1 MVTTRTR
8 SRANSA
14 ADANGQADS
23 STTAGEKRG
32 IEKDGANGSPDAKRA
47 KKSDDAP
54 VRQTTI
60 DEAFSK
66 EDDTEVEEAKQKAE
80 AKQVPADTD
89 MKDGE
94 EEEAPNDLTEPNE
107 PSKEEEA
114 AMTEKIEEVEKA
126 EQEQNKTQ
134 EPAAT
139 TTTKVKPEAGA
150 AADGETAEKTGEKDK
165 VPSTILEK
173 GIIYFFFRARVN
185 TDQAEEVDDI
195 ARSYM
200 ILRPIATDSALG
212 DGPIGDAGNTRLLA
226 LPKKVFPET
235 GRDKF
240 MVFVEKAGAS
250 FAELKEQFLSGADNQ
265 TKAGVSHAPAATP
278 AGEGVYIIT
287 TTGRDS
293 HLAYMLTLPSDLGE
307 VQKELGLKEKGS
319 FILSTKNPYKKGP
332 ANASLDQTPDFPDRY
347 VMRDQ
352 QDSFI
357 GMGNEKIANCVVFS
371 IKDDFRDLRW
381 TNTKPEHLDYPNA
394 QFLLIGESSGI
405 KNAVEPKSK
414 DVKAGKEDPEDVLQ
428 EIEDEDAKRMEHLSG
443 DDSASIF
450 ADLQARAKDYPK
462 LQTTF

>member
-14 ADANGQADS
+14 ADANGHADS
-23 STTAGEKRG
+23 SAAAGEKRG
-32 IEKDGANGSPDAKRA
+32 IEKDAANGSPDAKRA
-47 KKSDDAP
+47 KKSDDDDAT
-54 VRQTTI
+54 RQTTI
-60 DEAFSK
+60 DEAFEKKDDSESK
-66 EDDTEVEEAKQKAE
+66 KAEGKAE
-80 AKQVPADTD
+80 AKEESTDTE

-94 EEEAPNDLTEPNE
+94 DEAPTNGSTKPEEPT
-107 PSKEEEA
+107 KEEEA
-114 AMTEKIEEVEKA
+114 AMAEKVEEVEQA
-126 EQEQNKTQ
+126 EKVDEEQKKK
-134 EPAAT
+134 EAP
-139 TTTKVKPEAGA
+139 KEDKPDTS

-165 VPSTILEK
+165 IPSTILEK

-185 TDQAEEVDDI
+185 TDGAEEVDDI

-200 ILRPIATDSALG
+200 ILRPLARDSKLG

-235 GRDKF
+235 DRDKF

-265 TKAGVSHAPAATP
+265 TKSGVSHAPAATP
-278 AGEGVYIIT
+278 AGEGVYVIT
-287 TTGRDS
+287 NTGSDS

-332 ANASLDQTPDFPDRY
+332 ANASLDQTPDFP
-347 VMRDQ
+347 
-352 QDSFI
+352 
-357 GMGNEKIANCVVFS
+357 ES

-381 TNTKPEHLDYPNA
+381 TNTKPEHLDYPYA
-394 QFLLIGESSGI
+394 QFLFIGQSGI
-405 KNAVEPKSK
+405 ENAVEPKSK
-414 DVKAGKEDPEDVLQ
+414 DVKAGKENPEDVLQ
-428 EIEDEDAKRMEHLSG
+428 EIGDEDEKRMKHLSG

-450 ADLQARAKDYPK
+450 ADLQARVKDYPK

>member
-14 ADANGQADS
+14 ADANGHADS
-23 STTAGEKRG
+23 SSAAGEKRS
-32 IEKDGANGSPDAKRA
+32 IEKDATSGSPDAKRA
-47 KKSDDAP
+47 KKSDDDSA
-54 VRQTTI
+54 RQTTI
-60 DEAFSK
+60 DEAFEKKDDAEAGKTKEETGAK
-66 EDDTEVEEAKQKAE
+66 EDTADTE
-80 AKQVPADTD
+80 

-94 EEEAPNDLTEPNE
+94 EEATNDSTKPEEPT
-107 PSKEEEA
+107 KEEEA
-114 AMTEKIEEVEKA
+114 AMAEKVEEVEEA
-126 EQEQNKTQ
+126 EKENEEQKT
-134 EPAAT
+134 EEAT
-139 TTTKVKPEAGA
+139 TEDKPEAKA
-150 AADGETAEKTGEKDK
+150 TEGESAEKTGEKDK

-185 TDQAEEVDDI
+185 TDGAEEVDDI

-200 ILRPIATDSALG
+200 ILRPIGTDSKLG

-250 FAELKEQFLSGADNQ
+250 FTELKEQFLSGADNQ
-265 TKAGVSHAPAATP
+265 TKSGVSHAPAATP
-278 AGEGVYIIT
+278 AGEGVYVIT
-287 TTGRDS
+287 STGSDS

-332 ANASLDQTPDFPDRY
+332 ANASLEQTPDFPD
-347 VMRDQ
+347 
-352 QDSFI
+352 
-357 GMGNEKIANCVVFS
+357 S

-381 TNTKPEHLDYPNA
+381 TNTKPEHLDYPYA
-394 QFLLIGESSGI
+394 QFLFIGQSEFS
-405 KNAVEPKSK
+405 NAVEPKSK
-414 DVKAGKEDPEDVLQ
+414 DVKAGKENPEDVLE
-428 EIEDEDAKRMEHLSG
+428 EIADEDEKRMEHLSG

>member
-14 ADANGQADS
+14 ADANGHADS
-23 STTAGEKRG
+23 SAAAGEKRG
-32 IEKDGANGSPDAKRA
+32 IEKDAVNGSPDAKRA
-47 KKSDDAP
+47 KKSNDDAT
-54 VRQTTI
+54 RQTTI
-60 DEAFSK
+60 DEAFEKKDDSESK
-66 EDDTEVEEAKQKAE
+66 KAEDKAE
-80 AKQVPADTD
+80 AKEEPADTE

-94 EEEAPNDLTEPNE
+94 EEPTNGSTKPEEPT
-107 PSKEEEA
+107 KEEEA
-114 AMTEKIEEVEKA
+114 AMAEKD
-126 EQEQNKTQ
+126 
-134 EPAAT
+134 
-139 TTTKVKPEAGA
+139 KPDTSAV
-150 AADGETAEKTGEKDK
+150 DGETAEKTGEKDK
-165 VPSTILEK
+165 IPSTILEK

-185 TDQAEEVDDI
+185 TDGAEEVDDI

-200 ILRPIATDSALG
+200 ILRPLATDSKLG

-235 GRDKF
+235 DRDKF

-265 TKAGVSHAPAATP
+265 TKSGVSHAPAATP
-278 AGEGVYIIT
+278 AGEGVYVIT
-287 TTGRDS
+287 SSGSDS

-332 ANASLDQTPDFPDRY
+332 ANASLDQTPDFP
-347 VMRDQ
+347 
-352 QDSFI
+352 
-357 GMGNEKIANCVVFS
+357 ES

-381 TNTKPEHLDYPNA
+381 TNTKPEHLDYPYA
-394 QFLLIGESSGI
+394 QFLFIGQSSGI

-414 DVKAGKEDPEDVLQ
+414 DVKAGKENPEDVLQ
-428 EIEDEDAKRMEHLSG
+428 EIGDEDEKRMKHLSG

>member
-14 ADANGQADS
+14 ADANGHADS
-23 STTAGEKRG
+23 SNAAGEKRG
-32 IEKDGANGSPDAKRA
+32 IEKDASSGSPDAKRA
-47 KKSDDAP
+47 KTLDDDST
-54 VRQTTI
+54 RQTTI
-60 DEAFSK
+60 DEAFEKNDDAEAGKAKEETKAK
-66 EDDTEVEEAKQKAE
+66 ED
-80 AKQVPADTD
+80 PADTE

-94 EEEAPNDLTEPNE
+94 EEATNDSTKPEEPT
-107 PSKEEEA
+107 KEEEA
-114 AMTEKIEEVEKA
+114 AMAEKVEEVEEA
-126 EQEQNKTQ
+126 EKENDEHKT
-134 EPAAT
+134 EEVT
-139 TTTKVKPEAGA
+139 TEDKPEAKA
-150 AADGETAEKTGEKDK
+150 TEGESAEKTGEKDK
-165 VPSTILEK
+165 VPSNILEK

-185 TDQAEEVDDI
+185 TDGAEEVDDI

-200 ILRPIATDSALG
+200 ILRPIGTDSKLG

-250 FAELKEQFLSGADNQ
+250 FAELKEQFLAGADNQ
-265 TKAGVSHAPAATP
+265 TKSGVSHAPAATP
-278 AGEGVYIIT
+278 AGEGVYVIT
-287 TTGRDS
+287 TTGSDS

-332 ANASLDQTPDFPDRY
+332 ANASLDQTPDFPD
-347 VMRDQ
+347 
-352 QDSFI
+352 
-357 GMGNEKIANCVVFS
+357 S

-394 QFLLIGESSGI
+394 QFLFIGQSEFS
-405 KNAVEPKSK
+405 NAVEPKSK
-414 DVKAGKEDPEDVLQ
+414 DVKAGKENPEDILE
-428 EIEDEDAKRMEHLSG
+428 EIADEDEKRMEHLSG

-450 ADLQARAKDYPK
+450 ADLQVRAKDYPK

>member
-14 ADANGQADS
+14 ADANGHADS
-23 STTAGEKRG
+23 STAAGEKRG
-32 IEKDGANGSPDAKRA
+32 IEKDAASGSPDAKRA
-47 KKSDDAP
+47 KTSDDGST
-54 VRQTTI
+54 RQTTI
-60 DEAFSK
+60 DEAFEKKDDAEAEKTK
-66 EDDTEVEEAKQKAE
+66 EKTEAKEEA
-80 AKQVPADTD
+80 ADTD

-94 EEEAPNDLTEPNE
+94 EEATNDSTKPEEPT
-107 PSKEEEA
+107 KEEEA
-114 AMTEKIEEVEKA
+114 AMAEKVEEVEEA
-126 EQEQNKTQ
+126 EKEN
-134 EPAAT
+134 EEHNVEET
-139 TTTKVKPEAGA
+139 TTEDKSEAKA
-150 AADGETAEKTGEKDK
+150 TDEESAEKTGEKDK

-185 TDQAEEVDDI
+185 IDDAEEVDDI

-200 ILRPIATDSALG
+200 ILRPIGIDSSLG

-265 TKAGVSHAPAATP
+265 TKSGVSHAPAATP
-278 AGEGVYIIT
+278 AGEGVYVIT
-287 TTGRDS
+287 TTGSDS

-332 ANASLDQTPDFPDRY
+332 ANASLDQTPDFPD
-347 VMRDQ
+347 
-352 QDSFI
+352 
-357 GMGNEKIANCVVFS
+357 S

-381 TNTKPEHLDYPNA
+381 TNTKPEHLDYPYA
-394 QFLLIGESSGI
+394 QFLFIGQSGI
-405 KNAVEPKSK
+405 RNAVEPKSK
-414 DVKAGKEDPEDVLQ
+414 DIKAGKENPEDVLE
-428 EIEDEDAKRMEHLSG
+428 EIADEDEKRMEHLDG

>member
-14 ADANGQADS
+14 ADANGLADS
-23 STTAGEKRG
+23 STAAGEKRS
-32 IEKDGANGSPDAKRA
+32 IEKDAASESPDAKRA
-47 KKSDDAP
+47 KKSDDDSA
-54 VRQTTI
+54 RQTTI
-60 DEAFSK
+60 DEAFEKKDDAETGKTKEETGAK
-66 EDDTEVEEAKQKAE
+66 EDAADTE
-80 AKQVPADTD
+80 

-94 EEEAPNDLTEPNE
+94 EEATNDSTKPEEPT
-107 PSKEEEA
+107 KEEEA
-114 AMTEKIEEVEKA
+114 AMAEKVEEVEEA
-126 EQEQNKTQ
+126 EKEDGKQNT
-134 EPAAT
+134 EEAT
-139 TTTKVKPEAGA
+139 TEDKPEAKSK
-150 AADGETAEKTGEKDK
+150 DRESAEKTGEKGK

-185 TDQAEEVDDI
+185 TDGAEEIDDI

-200 ILRPIATDSALG
+200 ILRPIGTDSKLG

-235 GRDKF
+235 DRDKF

-250 FAELKEQFLSGADNQ
+250 FAELKEEFLSGADNQ
-265 TKAGVSHAPAATP
+265 TKSGVSHAPAATP
-278 AGEGVYIIT
+278 AGEGVYVIT
-287 TTGRDS
+287 STGSDS

-332 ANASLDQTPDFPDRY
+332 ANASLDQTPDFPD
-347 VMRDQ
+347 
-352 QDSFI
+352 
-357 GMGNEKIANCVVFS
+357 S

-381 TNTKPEHLDYPNA
+381 TNTKPEHLDYPYA
-394 QFLLIGESSGI
+394 QFLFIGESGI
-405 KNAVEPKSK
+405 RNAVEPKSK
-414 DVKAGKEDPEDVLQ
+414 DVKAGKENPEDVLE
-428 EIEDEDAKRMEHLSG
+428 EIAEEDEKRMEHLSG